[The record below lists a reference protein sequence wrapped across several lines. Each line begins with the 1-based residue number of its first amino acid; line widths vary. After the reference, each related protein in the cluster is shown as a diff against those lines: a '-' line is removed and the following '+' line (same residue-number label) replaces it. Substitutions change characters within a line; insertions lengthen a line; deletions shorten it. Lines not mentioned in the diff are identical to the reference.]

1 MYIPVAQCMK
11 FVHKCDLCDVLT
23 WSVDSS
29 YSDAFGSMPYTCIYS
44 LHSKVCILFINYVS
58 IKQSQLKNPIKIQA
72 FCIIMELWLLTSSYW
87 IKTEVIYHVGVF
99 SISEIL
105 FTRQDTG
112 LEIAFHRW
120 NISNDTMSQVIR
132 PLTRW
137 FFSSDESGNN
147 YSSLHKLHDS
157 QEQGPCSMFR
167 TTERFLVY
175 IR

>member
-44 LHSKVCILFINYVS
+44 LHSKVCILFINLKKFLKKLIK
-58 IKQSQLKNPIKIQA
+58 IKQIKIQA
-72 FCIIMELWLLTSSYW
+72 FCIPGNHGVVTFNLLKLNKNRSDLSCRC
-87 IKTEVIYHVGVF
+87 F

-112 LEIAFHRW
+112 LEIAFHR
-120 NISNDTMSQVIR
+120 
-132 PLTRW
+132 
-137 FFSSDESGNN
+137 
-147 YSSLHKLHDS
+147 
-157 QEQGPCSMFR
+157 
-167 TTERFLVY
+167 
-175 IR
+175 

>member
-1 MYIPVAQCMK
+1 M
-11 FVHKCDLCDVLT
+11 T

-29 YSDAFGSMPYTCIYS
+29 YSDAFGSMPYTCILITFLGMHT
-44 LHSKVCILFINYVS
+44 LHQFLCQLTKR
-58 IKQSQLKNPIKIQA
+58 IKKPKNEA
-72 FCIIMELWLLTSSYW
+72 FCIIMELWLLTSSNW

-99 SISEIL
+99 SIFQIL

-120 NISNDTMSQVIR
+120 NISDGTMSQVIR

-137 FFSSDESGNN
+137 FLSSDESGNN
-147 YSSLHKLHDS
+147 YFSLHKLHDS
-157 QEQGPCSMFR
+157 REQGPFSMFR

>member
-29 YSDAFGSMPYTCIYS
+29 YSDPFGSMPYTCICS
-44 LHSKVCILFINYVS
+44 LHSRVCILFINFVS
-58 IKQSQLKNPIKIQA
+58 IKQSQLKNPIKIRS
-72 FCIIMELWLLTSSYW
+72 FLFD
-87 IKTEVIYHVGVF
+87 HGVVTFDILKLNKNRSDLSCRCF
-99 SISEIL
+99 SIFEIL
-105 FTRQDTG
+105 LTRQDTG

-120 NISNDTMSQVIR
+120 NISNGTMSQVIR

-157 QEQGPCSMFR
+157 REQGPCSMFR